1 MYENF
6 KGKKVLITGGTGS
19 LGKTMVN
26 RLLYNS
32 QADTI
37 TIFSR
42 DEAKQ
47 YYMRLEHQH
56 KIAATE
62 ELIYKD
68 YMQKLQFKI
77 GDIRDYE
84 SVRSVVDNADIIIN
98 AAAMKQV
105 PICEYFPYEAVKTNI
120 SGAHNVV
127 EAVKEC
133 GSSKIVVGVSTDKAV
148 KPVNAMGMSK
158 ALQERVFIE
167 GNISAPHSRFVCVR
181 YGNVL
186 ASRGSVVPLFAEQIL
201 SGGPITVTTM
211 DMTRF
216 LLPLERAVDTILFA
230 IDNGN
235 NGETI
240 IPIVPSAKIL
250 DVARVMSDGKSIKI
264 TETGIRPGEKI
275 HEILI
280 SQEESFRTRR
290 ASKDYYAIKPMLPE
304 ICEQEYESELIEEYS
319 SKDDLMSQEE
329 IRTLLDK
336 FGLLDFS
343 IYGKMSSEVLK

>member
-1 MYENF
+1 MYEELE
-6 KGKKVLITGGTGS
+6 GKKVLITGGTGS

-26 RLLYNS
+26 RLLYYS
-32 QADTI
+32 GAEKI

-68 YMQKLQFKI
+68 HLQRLQFKI
-77 GDIRDYE
+77 GDVRDYE
-84 SVRSVVDNADIIIN
+84 SVRAVVNDADFIVN

-120 SGAHNVV
+120 TGAHNIV

-133 GSSKIVVGVSTDKAV
+133 GGEKTVVGVSTDKA
-148 KPVNAMGMSK
+148 PRAINAMGMTK

-167 GNISAPHSRFVCVR
+167 GNISAPNARFVCVR

-201 SGGPITVTTM
+201 KGGPVTITSKE
-211 DMTRF
+211 MTRF
-216 LLPLERAVDTILFA
+216 LLPLERAVDTVLFA
-230 IDNGN
+230 IKNALM
-235 NGETI
+235 GETI
-240 IPIVPSAKIL
+240 IPIVPSAKIFN
-250 DVARVMSDGKSIKI
+250 VASVMVEGKNVEIVEI
-264 TETGIRPGEKI
+264 GIRPGEKI

-280 SQEESFRTRR
+280 SPEETYRTYKK
-290 ASKDYYAIKPMLPE
+290 SSNYYAIKSMLPE
-304 ICEQEYESELIEEYS
+304 ICEQTNETELTNEYGSNDNVMSI
-319 SKDDLMSQEE
+319 DDT
-329 IRTLLDK
+329 RDLLNK
-336 FGLLDFS
+336 FGLLNFD